1 MRDRSHARAPAAFID
16 DEELSGDDQYA
27 RRGQARLMRAAEE
40 ADDDGELGNM
50 TNVNDY
56 AEAKEPL
63 PQWVQKKE
71 VISYIQKAFG
81 AFLTAF
87 NEKGVHIYEN
97 RITDMCR

>member
-1 MRDRSHARAPAAFID
+1 MRDRSQARAPAAFID

-71 VISYIQKAFG
+71 VISYI
-81 AFLTAF
+81 
-87 NEKGVHIYEN
+87 
-97 RITDMCR
+97 

>member
-1 MRDRSHARAPAAFID
+1 
-16 DEELSGDDQYA
+16 
-27 RRGQARLMRAAEE
+27 
-40 ADDDGELGNM
+40 M

-63 PQWVQKKE
+63 TQWVQKKE

-87 NEKGVHIYEN
+87 SEKGVHIYEN
-97 RITDMCR
+97 RITDMCRQNKQSFEVKFPDLASK